1 MTADLGGEA
10 PCLLGLV
17 EDHRDV
23 HLATDDRPDLSTP
36 AAIHDLVTRFYR
48 EIVFDDLL
56 APVFDEVAEVDWTV
70 HIPNLID
77 YWCWILLGTPRF
89 RGTVAATHRQLHA
102 KEAIT
107 PAHCDRWY
115 ALWCATSDDSWTGP
129 CAERAQTHAATLMA
143 GMAKHLFGFEWTAT
157 TGHRPT
163 PATADAGR

>member
-17 EDHRDV
+17 DDHRDTQTV
-23 HLATDDRPDLSTP
+23 DDVRPDLSTP

-77 YWCWILLGTPRF
+77 YWCWILLGPPRY
-89 RGTVAATHRQLHA
+89 RGAVTATHRRLHA
-102 KEAIT
+102 QQPIN
-107 PAHCDRWY
+107 PAACDRWLT
-115 ALWCATSDDSWTGP
+115 LWCSTIDESWVGP
-129 CAERAQTHAATLMA
+129 CAEKATTHAATLMA
-143 GMAKHLFGFEWTAT
+143 GMARHVFGFDWPER
-157 TGHRPT
+157 RP
-163 PATADAGR
+163 G